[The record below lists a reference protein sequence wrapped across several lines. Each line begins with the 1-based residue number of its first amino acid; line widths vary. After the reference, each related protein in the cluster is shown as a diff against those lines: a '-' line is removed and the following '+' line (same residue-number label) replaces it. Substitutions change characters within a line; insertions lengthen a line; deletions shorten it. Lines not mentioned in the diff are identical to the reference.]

1 MKIKYALNT
10 IAVAAALTFGAAA
23 HAAPTPATNLY
34 NTGVNY
40 MDGFI
45 DMGGMSIN
53 DTPQPFAMV
62 NVTVWDMTNTLNSS
76 QSFLA
81 YCIQPDV
88 AKTAGVYQSFKAD
101 TTNVSNKVRA
111 LYESSYKSTLGN
123 ADRQVAFQ
131 LALWELAADD
141 GKLYATS
148 GNQYF
153 SQTGPF
159 VDARVGIADSM
170 LLKASQLTTLANTY
184 QYTLFKSADGSQ
196 SQQLLSVTQVPEAE
210 TWAML
215 SVGLGLVGFMGR
227 RKSKK
232 SEPFAA

>member
-1 MKIKYALNT
+1 MKIKHALNT
-10 IAVAAALTFGAAA
+10 IAVAAALAIGGTAYA
-23 HAAPTPATNLY
+23 TPATNLY
-34 NTGVNY
+34 NTDANFAGA
-40 MDGFI
+40 FI
-45 DMGGMSIN
+45 DLGGMTIN
-53 DTPQPFAMV
+53 SDPQPFAV
-62 NVTVWDMTNTLNSS
+62 VDVTVWNMTNTLNSN

-88 AKTAGVYQSFKAD
+88 AKTAGVYKATYNVD
-101 TTNVSNKVRA
+101 TTQVSTKVRA
-111 LYESSYKSTLGN
+111 LYESSYQSTLGD

-141 GKLYATS
+141 GKLYANTGS
-148 GNQYF
+148 QYF

-159 VDARVGIADSM
+159 VDPRVAIADSM
-170 LLKASQLTTLANTY
+170 LTDASSVTSLANTY
-184 QYTLFKSADGSQ
+184 RYTIFKAADGSN
-196 SQQLLSVTQVPEAE
+196 SQVLVGVAPVPEAE

-232 SEPFAA
+232 SEQFAA